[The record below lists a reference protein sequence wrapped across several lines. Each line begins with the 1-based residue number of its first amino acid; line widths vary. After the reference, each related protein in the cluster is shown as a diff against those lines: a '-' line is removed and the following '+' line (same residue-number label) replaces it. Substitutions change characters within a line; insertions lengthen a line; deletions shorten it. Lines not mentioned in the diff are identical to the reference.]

1 MFLKKY
7 RAIALAVS
15 FASLTLFT
23 TTIQGQ
29 ECDPCTA
36 HENKNV
42 GVAREKLTEAFKLSL
57 EVPDCSGAIGRTTCL
72 EIDRLLEDVLSE
84 VDGIFQGSVEPTEVE
99 CLSCD
104 PTPHLWPVVDGARA
118 LMALLEDKGVEGFTD
133 SRKSLVE
140 KFDVWKNYRCPCSDA
155 PVAAK
160 RPKINRE
167 AEALK
172 EITRK
177 CGGIFAH
184 NKRGLLQ
191 VFRVPDEHKG
201 CYQSR
206 ACREATVHKGF
217 ETKPGFWIYDGEF
230 WYIFEE
236 RRGNSGRWVSCER

>member
-1 MFLKKY
+1 MIFTRY
-7 RAIALAVS
+7 STIAAAAS
-15 FASLTLFT
+15 FVSLTFFAATLL
-23 TTIQGQ
+23 GQ
-29 ECDPCTA
+29 ECDPCAT
-36 HENKNV
+36 HEDKGV
-42 GVAREKLTEAFKLSL
+42 DVAREKLTEAFKLAL
-57 EVPDCSGAIGRTTCL
+57 EIPDCSGTKGRTTCL

-84 VDGIFQGSVEPTEVE
+84 VDAVFQGSVEPAEVE

-104 PTPHLWPVVDGARA
+104 PTPHLWPVFDGARA
-118 LMALLEDKGVEGFTD
+118 LMTLLEDKGVEGFTD

-140 KFDVWKNYRCPCSDA
+140 KFDVWKDYRCPCSDA

-160 RPKINRE
+160 SPKINRE
-167 AEALK
+167 TEALK

-177 CGGIFAH
+177 CGEVFAN

-191 VFRVPDEHKG
+191 VFRVADEHKG
-201 CYQSR
+201 CYQTR